1 MKSYVVAGLLVVGLA
16 TPAFAA
22 SSATRDADDTAQNYS
37 YAAKHHYAV
46 EDTVGAC
53 SVIDA
58 RPSADLKILGDES
71 GYDSIAAAQKALNS
85 DSSQCK
91 GIIERA

>member
-16 TPAFAA
+16 RPAFAA
-22 SSATRDADDTAQNYS
+22 SLATRDANDTAQNYS

-46 EDTVGAC
+46 EDTVGAF

-58 RPSADLKILGDES
+58 RPSADLKILGDKS
-71 GYDSIAAAQKALNS
+71 GYDSIAAAQKSLNS

-91 GIIERA
+91 GIIQRV

>member
-1 MKSYVVAGLLVVGLA
+1 MKSYVVAGLLVAGLA

-22 SSATRDADDTAQNYS
+22 ATRDANDTAQNYS

-58 RPSADLKILGDES
+58 RPSANLKILGDKG
-71 GYDSIAAAQKALNS
+71 GYDSVAAAQKALGGI
-85 DSSQCK
+85 SSCK
-91 GIIERA
+91 GVIDRA